1 MEFSVLCSSPLP
13 VHPFSLSQAK
23 GRQMEQQIA
32 ALRQALSATKLIKED
47 NVPCKIE
54 EGLYLG
60 SLGAAN
66 DKTRLKSLN
75 ITHILTVAR
84 ALAPAHPNDF
94 TYKVIAVLDRED
106 VEISQ
111 YFDECFNFIEEGKR
125 VGGVLVHC
133 YMGRSRSVTV
143 VVSYLMKKHGMGM
156 SEALELVKSKR
167 PLACPNAGF
176 MLVLQ
181 NYEKILIELGRNM
194 RGRSYSYSPSP
205 PRGYSRR
212 YRSPS

>member
-1 MEFSVLCSSPLP
+1 
-13 VHPFSLSQAK
+13 
-23 GRQMEQQIA
+23 MEQRIA
-32 ALRQALSATKLIKED
+32 AVRQALCAIKIIKED

-60 SLGAAN
+60 SVGAAN

-75 ITHILTVAR
+75 ITHILTVAH
-84 ALAPAHPNDF
+84 ALPPAHPNDF

-111 YFDECFNFIEEGKR
+111 YFDECFTFIEEGKR

-133 YMGRSRSVTV
+133 YMGRSRS
-143 VVSYLMKKHGMGM
+143 MGM

-176 MLVLQ
+176 MLLLQ
-181 NYEKILIELGRNM
+181 NYEKFLIEEAKSKYEGKKL
-194 RGRSYSYSPSP
+194 
-205 PRGYSRR
+205 
-212 YRSPS
+212 

>member
-1 MEFSVLCSSPLP
+1 M
-13 VHPFSLSQAK
+13 AK